1 MKNEIKLVA
10 SNFSPFCQRVEML
23 LVEKDL
29 PYKRR
34 EVDLSNRPDWF
45 KKDAPLGK
53 VPLLYVD
60 DKILFESMVIC
71 EYLDEAFGLGLH
83 NKNLVIKS
91 LHRGWVE
98 VGNAILAAI
107 FGIIAAK
114 NQDDFNIK
122 KSILTSKLAILEAN
136 LKYSPY
142 FDGESFLLID
152 ISMAPIFKILVSI
165 ENKFYLEIFD
175 KIPKTASYA
184 ENLVTRHSLGKI
196 IPKDYDKMFNE
207 LLVKRDSY
215 LLKIKS

>member
-23 LVEKDL
+23 LVEKDV
-29 PYKRR
+29 PYKKR

-60 DKILFESMVIC
+60 DKILFESIVIC

-83 NKNLVIKS
+83 NKNLTIKS
-91 LHRGWVE
+91 LHRGWIE
-98 VGNAILAAI
+98 VGNTILAAI
-107 FGIIAAK
+107 FGMIAAK
-114 NQDDFNIK
+114 NQDDFNTK
-122 KSILTSKLAILEAN
+122 KLALAKKLALLEAN

-152 ISMAPIFKILVSI
+152 IAMAPMFKILVSI
-165 ENKFYLEIFD
+165 DNKFYLEIFD
-175 KIPKTASYA
+175 KFPKTASYA
-184 ENLVTRHSLGKI
+184 ENLVTRHSLGQI
-196 IPKDYDKMFNE
+196 IPKDYDK
-207 LLVKRDSY
+207 LLNQILVNRDSY

>member
-1 MKNEIKLVA
+1 MRNEIKLVT
-10 SNFSPFCQRVEML
+10 SGFSPFCQRVEML

-29 PYKRR
+29 SYKKR
-34 EVDLSNRPDWF
+34 EIDLSNRPDWF

-60 DKILFESMVIC
+60 DKILFESIVIC

-83 NKNLVIKS
+83 NKNLIIKS
-91 LHRGWVE
+91 LHRAWIE

-107 FGIIAAK
+107 FSLIAAK
-114 NQDDFNIK
+114 NQDDFNTK
-122 KSILTSKLAILEAN
+122 KLILISKLTILETN

-152 ISMAPIFKILVSI
+152 ISMAPMFKILVAI

-175 KIPKTASYA
+175 KFPKTAAYA
-184 ENLVTRHSLGKI
+184 ENLVIRHSLGQI

-207 LLVKRDSY
+207 LLLRRDSY